1 MQGGEKAGIFKNAVE
16 ILEDERRRIEENPD
30 LEFSDKTKR
39 LRQACFKATHKM
51 KKKNSL
57 KSSEMSKPSCS
68 GSVLSEEESVIE
80 GVESD
85 EEVKYLLCGFTNEFS
100 GL

>member
-57 KSSEMSKPSCS
+57 KSEMSIPSCSSS
-68 GSVLSEEESVIE
+68 GSVLSEE
-80 GVESD
+80 ESD
-85 EEVKYLLCGFTNEFS
+85 EEVKYLLCGFTSEFS